1 METFIALTYILL
13 AVALHFMTTPMHS
26 YILWVIPQIGLLF
39 IGLFKLYE
47 NNHNKR

>member
-26 YILWVIPQIGLLF
+26 YILWVIPQIGLIVVILSPYIIDYF
-39 IGLFKLYE
+39 TK
-47 NNHNKR
+47 